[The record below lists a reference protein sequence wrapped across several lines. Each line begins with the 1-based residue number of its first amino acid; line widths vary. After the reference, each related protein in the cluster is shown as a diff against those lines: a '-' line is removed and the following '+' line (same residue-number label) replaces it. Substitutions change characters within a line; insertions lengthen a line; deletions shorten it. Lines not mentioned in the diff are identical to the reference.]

1 MLLSKNNC
9 FVKKGGRFFQIL
21 WPSHN
26 IWTLTVQCVCSR
38 SHSVTNSILFHF
50 VSKLYYLW
58 SWPLLQVIWHE
69 LLHNFHPLKKKYTEP
84 VYLETFL
91 TIAVE
96 NCINWSRPDWLNH
109 AAKPNGTCNYSITDF
124 VVSCSKDSWLFEN
137 YFHYDFKAEFMQEG
151 IFFVLQLFAWWILLI
166 KKLEIEKT
174 KPTFIISV
182 LKVEY

>member
-1 MLLSKNNC
+1 MHATHLKRVTLVSIEYN
-9 FVKKGGRFFQIL
+9 FFFRL
-21 WPSHN
+21 A
-26 IWTLTVQCVCSR
+26 VQCVRSR

-50 VSKLYYLW
+50 VSKLCTISDLGHCCKLFGMNYYIIFTPW
-58 SWPLLQVIWHE
+58 
-69 LLHNFHPLKKKYTEP
+69 KKKYTEP

-96 NCINWSRPDWLNH
+96 NCINWSRPDLLNH

-166 KKLEIEKT
+166 KKL
-174 KPTFIISV
+174 
-182 LKVEY
+182 